1 MNIKNDIP
9 PEENK
14 DKTEEDSSISQKIND
29 EIHEDF
35 NNNNK
40 IFRYLKELSNHISF
54 QDRNNAVSKLFKDLK
69 DINPNSVLAKYL
81 NQKPIEKVD
90 NNNFKIIPFGFNI
103 SQKEAVQMALSNQ
116 ISIIESSSITS
127 RTDAILNIVSN
138 IVIEGKT
145 VAVVT
150 DNNFST
156 SKLFEMLKQSEI
168 DFIAANLMK
177 NKPDSSEDKK
187 GEELGENRNLQ
198 KERGE
203 LKDIQ
208 NTLGEILEN
217 EDKLI
222 IMQMQKA
229 NLANENCEFDNGNQ
243 SNLPASLLNQSAD
256 KIMSLLEEYTMLIKN
271 DKDINFLYKIKFL
284 FKYSISNFEFYNNNF
299 EMIKRSLIKRYNKL
313 KLNEIDE
320 DIDSLKNKLD
330 RYNIEDEIKNHKE
343 KSLDIL
349 KGILYKKYKNIF
361 KNDEINNKL
370 RDIICKYPAII
381 TSTNSFVNCVVL
393 DYLFD
398 YVIIDEASRL
408 DIVTGAFILSSARN
422 VVVMG
427 DYNQFLC
434 GGDEKTNNEYNE
446 IYRKY
451 ELNEAY
457 NYLNN
462 SLLSSINKQ
471 FVDVPKMVLIRQYRD
486 TKNSLDLYNDKTSIL
501 QRGKLY

>member
-35 NNNNK
+35 NNNK

-81 NQKPIEKVD
+81 NQKPIEKVE
-90 NNNFKIIPFGFNI
+90 NHNFKIIPFGFNI
-103 SQKEAVQMALSNQ
+103 NQKEAVQMALNNQ

-145 VAVVT
+145 VAIVT
-150 DNNFST
+150 DNNFSA
-156 SKLFEMLKQSEI
+156 SKFFKMLKQSEI
-168 DFIAANLMK
+168 DFIAANLTE
-177 NKPDSSEDKK
+177 NEPDSSEDKRS
-187 GEELGENRNLQ
+187 EELDENRNLQ

-229 NLANENCEFDNGNQ
+229 NLANENAGFDNGNQ

-256 KIMSLLEEYTMLIKN
+256 KIMSLLEEYTMLIKK
-271 DKDINFLYKIKFL
+271 DKDIKFLYKIKFL
-284 FKYSISNFEFYNNNF
+284 LKYSISNFEFYNNSF
-299 EMIKRSLIKRYNKL
+299 EIIEKSLIKRYNKL
-313 KLNEIDE
+313 KLDEIDE
-320 DIDSLKNKLD
+320 EIDSLKNKLD
-330 RYNIEDEIKNHKE
+330 RYNIEDEIKRHKE
-343 KSLDIL
+343 NSLDIL
-349 KGILYKKYKNIF
+349 KGILYKRYKSIL

-370 RDIICKYPAII
+370 RDIISKYPAII
-381 TSTNSFVNCVVL
+381 TSTNSFVNCAAL
-393 DYLFD
+393 KHLFD

-408 DIVTGAFILSSARN
+408 DIVTGALILSCARN
-422 VVVMG
+422 VVIMG
-427 DYNQFLC
+427 DHNQLFD
-434 GGDEKTNNEYNE
+434 GGDEKANNEYDE
-446 IYRKY
+446 LYRRY
-451 ELNEAY
+451 GLNEAY
-457 NYLNN
+457 NYSNN

-471 FVDVPKMVLIRQYRD
+471 FIDVPKIVLIRQYRD
-486 TKNSLDLYNDKTSIL
+486 TKNAFKHYGQSLL
-501 QRGKLY
+501 